1 MLPPFRLANSI
12 YAYLYMFIMLK
23 RYILFYMFFFQ
34 QNIKIK
40 EEGVLIYTEVMKR
53 KEVLSI

>member
-1 MLPPFRLANSI
+1 M